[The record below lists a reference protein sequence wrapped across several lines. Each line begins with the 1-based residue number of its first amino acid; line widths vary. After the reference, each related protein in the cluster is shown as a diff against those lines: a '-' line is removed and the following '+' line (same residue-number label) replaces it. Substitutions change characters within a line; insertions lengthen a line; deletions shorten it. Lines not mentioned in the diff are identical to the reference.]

1 MLLICG
7 SSNAG
12 QKEVVSEEEEELYYV
27 FDFSYCG

>member
-12 QKEVVSEEEEELYYV
+12 QKEVVSEEELYYV